1 MPERRSLLQMT
12 EDDDLQL
19 YKAHERIRAL
29 NRELLMQDDA
39 SAQINAL
46 RKKIAETKERAQG
59 IVTMANKRLAYLT
72 GMWKESSESEP
83 FKSSVSDVNTASR
96 TTGTL
101 GPTAAEGNEYDVSS
115 TSAFIYPHAVFA
127 RAVTALDAIS
137 TSTRQFGDCKKE
149 SSRLASELRGFL
161 ANMQKKSEKCADQSV
176 STSSQPVSQGK
187 KGITAF
193 EVASAVSGSATSTSK
208 ACEPGGTPMIVPKK
222 TTSSRSDVDTS
233 KTKAGLSTKS
243 GLAEQL
249 PGLQQ
254 KAEIPEATRKPV
266 EVRTAVSSPAKATPS
281 KKAPETQKSDT
292 VTQLPTSRASSVPA
306 PVQKTSETPKIDTV
320 SQLTNTSK
328 ASTSASVN

>member
-1 MPERRSLLQMT
+1 MVAI
-12 EDDDLQL
+12 DDDLQL

-101 GPTAAEGNEYDVSS
+101 GPTAAEGNEYD
-115 TSAFIYPHAVFA
+115 AVFA